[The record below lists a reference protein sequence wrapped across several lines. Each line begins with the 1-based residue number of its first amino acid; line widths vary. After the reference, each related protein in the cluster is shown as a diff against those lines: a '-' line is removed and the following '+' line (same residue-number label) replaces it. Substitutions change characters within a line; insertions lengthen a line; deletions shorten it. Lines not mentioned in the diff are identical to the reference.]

1 MQLPRR
7 TRVRAGSSAA
17 LIASLLAATAACGTA
32 RIVTK
37 TPVGGTIELEGD
49 HNKAMEQA
57 NQEMAD
63 HCGLSNFTVLSEGA
77 EPVDAD
83 NAVATPP
90 ETTPTAYRVRY
101 QCDSSAPVDA
111 ARPRPES

>member
-1 MQLPRR
+1 MPLPRR
-7 TRVRAGSSAA
+7 TSLRAGISLALVAIAA
-17 LIASLLAATAACGTA
+17 IAACGTA
-32 RIVTK
+32 RIVSK

-77 EPVDAD
+77 EPADAD
-83 NAVATPP
+83 NAAATPP
-90 ETTPTAYRVRY
+90 ETTHTAYRVRY
-101 QCDSSAPVDA
+101 QCDDGAPLGTAQPQPD
-111 ARPRPES
+111 S

>member
-1 MQLPRR
+1 MR
-7 TRVRAGSSAA
+7 TRVGAVMLAGLFVVA
-17 LIASLLAATAACGTA
+17 LEGGCGTA
-32 RIVTK
+32 RIVAK

-77 EPVDAD
+77 EPVDPDGPGAAPPD
-83 NAVATPP
+83 ATR
-90 ETTPTAYRVRY
+90 TAYRVRY
-101 QCDSSAPVDA
+101 QCDGGPPVGSAQPHPD
-111 ARPRPES
+111 S

>member
-1 MQLPRR
+1 MQPASHTMR
-7 TRVRAGSSAA
+7 TRAGAEMLAGLFVVA
-17 LIASLLAATAACGTA
+17 LAACGTA
-32 RIVTK
+32 RIVSK

-77 EPVDAD
+77 EPVDSD
-83 NAVATPP
+83 GRGGATPDA
-90 ETTPTAYRVRY
+90 TRTAYRVRY
-101 QCDSSAPVDA
+101 
-111 ARPRPES
+111 

>member
-1 MQLPRR
+1 ML
-7 TRVRAGSSAA
+7 AA
-17 LIASLLAATAACGTA
+17 LTAIATLGACGTA
-32 RIVTK
+32 RIVAK

-77 EPVDAD
+77 EPLDAD
-83 NAVATPP
+83 NTAATPP
-90 ETTPTAYRVRY
+90 EATRTAYRVRY
-101 QCDSSAPVDA
+101 QCDGSVPVGA
-111 ARPRPES
+111 TPPHPPSGS

>member
-7 TRVRAGSSAA
+7 TSLRAGISVALAAVAA
-17 LIASLLAATAACGTA
+17 LAACGTA
-32 RIVTK
+32 RIVSK

-77 EPVDAD
+77 EPVDAS
-83 NAVATPP
+83 NAAATPP

-101 QCDSSAPVDA
+101 QCDEAAPVGTQ
-111 ARPRPES
+111 RRQPES